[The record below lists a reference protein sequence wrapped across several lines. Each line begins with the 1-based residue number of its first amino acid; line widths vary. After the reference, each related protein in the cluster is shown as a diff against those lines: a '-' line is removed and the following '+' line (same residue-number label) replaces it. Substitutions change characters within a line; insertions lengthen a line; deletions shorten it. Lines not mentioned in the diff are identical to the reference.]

1 VVMRSVAPM
10 QSHGANGLIGYCLS
24 LPFYLVTILFSFF
37 PWCIYL
43 PSALSRF
50 RRGID
55 LPERYLLGGVVLVFL
70 VFTLI
75 QTKLPHYTLPAFPLL
90 AILIARSVPPA
101 RVARA
106 LAAAAVALY
115 LLVAFAGFALV
126 APYFPSKAAYESV
139 KPSLVSQTQVAF
151 VSYDEQ
157 SLIWYFRYSVNPF
170 LVHVSPS
177 EVVHFMNS
185 SPSAVSVVTRADL
198 EQISV
203 DPAWKQT
210 QIKGFDFSRWKLR
223 RSDLFP
229 FPFLLPEP
237 TDLVV
242 LVKNASG

>member
-1 VVMRSVAPM
+1 M
-10 QSHGANGLIGYCLS
+10 
-24 LPFYLVTILFSFF
+24 
-37 PWCIYL
+37 
-43 PSALSRF
+43 
-50 RRGID
+50 
-55 LPERYLLGGVVLVFL
+55 LVFL

-90 AILIARSVPPA
+90 AILVARSVRPA
-101 RVARA
+101 GAARW

-115 LLVAFAGFALV
+115 LLVALAGFAWV

-151 VSYDEQ
+151 ASYDEQ
-157 SLIWYFRYSVNPF
+157 SLIWYFRYSVKPF

-177 EVVHFMNS
+177 EVAHFMNS
-185 SPSAVSVVTRADL
+185 SSSTVCVVTRADL
-198 EQISV
+198 EQIPV

-223 RSDLFP
+223 RSDLLP
-229 FPFLLPEP
+229 FSFLLPEP

-242 LVKNASG
+242 LAR